1 MAHGPWF
8 AVFCRKGG
16 VSCRLSGAEAGQKP
30 CVTCGFRS
38 PKSHCSLCKQ
48 VRYCGRNCQAAD
60 WKSHRIYCHSLAGQE
75 YHQCF
80 QPQVEHNS
88 ADRNK
93 ALTALFSAA
102 ELGKMC
108 GDWMLESHALEDL
121 TVLRKPYEKIGF
133 PATATVRFLQRSSE
147 HKDNIALGCALSYH
161 GRMNCQAGKH
171 QVYTEACI
179 ANAYEIQPGGE
190 SRAKA
195 AEARGR
201 LGTLMAEAGKAL
213 SKTCSICL
221 EELHPEQP
229 SPATQLVGVVI
240 PCMHCYHLAWLD
252 MNGNAVVS
260 RAFTSYL
267 TLGGKQR
274 ASLWKTELPEAAK
287 EDGFY
292 EANSASLC
300 QLIFQTLFEYIDLSS
315 QRAVLDFIR
324 QAVSNEFFLKTFAG
338 AICRVDPS
346 SYGRKE
352 SFAVLCWSSAVLRKL
367 QPAGAQKAIDK
378 LVQCQAA
385 CLETLWR
392 SYSARG
398 QKSWRPIQ
406 RVIDKSIGSCLWL
419 AEQYLTACST
429 SGSEGLARALLRA
442 HATAPG
448 LSDPQD
454 QLLKAYCGKV
464 LGSKEVVA
472 THVHQAFQPLLA
484 QLSAE
489 QFGTSLLPVLLRM
502 LKRSPEVTLPSLTS
516 VCSEVQIDLSQH
528 GPDLLAVL
536 LPPLRSSKDN
546 LRQLATSALQALAGR
561 LEQQQALEA
570 ACTKLLGILSG
581 KAEGKLKSAY
591 ERVGLAGGLQ
601 AMAAGA
607 SASQELA
614 QLADPTSETLCGLYK
629 EQPNEETRLAVLAA
643 AAAWLQMASKVSP
656 AAVGLLAS
664 GLQEPARKNHL
675 QALIQVLRSSSG
687 TNAQWAG
694 LAEALLVQ
702 PSQQHRQAVPGQ
714 QTNALQAQLCR
725 LLMTAALHHSK
736 AVQAAACQAAQ
747 RSIKAVPSSA
757 EPFAAAI
764 LARLEDWTELEGLMD
779 PINAGEDDQ
788 LSENVLSTR
797 FTAALH
803 GITPHSG
810 QVRLR
815 MSWTSYA
822 TRTPEGTIAVERNVH
837 DILNPGSGPQANGV
851 HHSKAALPNGVHKPA
866 KPAAGGVKGKAGKPA
881 GSGKVTNAIDPA
893 QQMREQ
899 QLAEEAQVR
908 QRVCDLRDRLD
919 RGSRALCGMVS
930 GHPLFAAE
938 HLNEIAPLVTPLLA
952 SPVVGDGSAFDAVV
966 ALAGCMPR
974 GLADGKVAIAAAL
987 RLVELSNLGSQGQI
1001 SPEQQPITQTVHDL
1015 AETVSNKKSIPGP
1028 SYGFVFPV
1036 LRAVMTLPKRSSLHD
1051 EALGVIALHAM
1062 PGPKFPREESL
1073 AMLYHVLAIIPSY
1086 RARVEQLLERLCS
1099 GLLDEELP
1107 AALQGLLAGSAQVR
1121 ASALAALHAVPCLA
1135 AGACPTSSDS
1145 VVLLAMARCDVSEP
1159 NAVQAHIIWEQS
1171 GCEMTPEYV
1180 LATLKYL
1187 GHQHSD
1193 VRLACADALAIGLL
1207 EFPETVPATVS
1218 ALLEKYSVT
1227 APSSLRSGV
1236 ALALKACCNEL
1247 EPEHVQRCLEFML
1260 AQGLAD
1266 ADAQIWEQMVSAG
1279 VAIVD
1284 AHGDEMASSLLP
1296 LVEKHLERTAQAN
1309 DARYDQVRE
1318 GAVILLGS
1326 IGGHLHVGD
1335 PKVKTI
1341 IERLL
1346 EVLNTPSASVQSS
1359 VSSCMPSLLPKVKG
1373 DQQYVKDL
1381 IQRLLDR
1388 CLKGE
1393 KYAHRRGAAYGLS
1406 GVVKGT
1412 GISAINGFGVLSKLK
1427 DGMQS
1432 KEETHREGALFA
1444 VEIMSKMLGRL
1455 FEPYIVKIIPDLLER
1470 FGDSSAAVREATEA
1484 ASRAI
1489 MSKVSGQGVKLL
1501 LSPLLEGTKDKAWRT
1516 KQGSIQMLGAM
1527 AFCAPRQLSTCLPTI
1542 IPVISAILADPHPKV
1557 QASAKRALDQI
1568 GSVIQN
1574 PEVQQLVPQLMQAIT
1589 NPAKHAKDTL
1599 NVLLNTTFINTVDAA
1614 SLALITPVIS
1624 RGLRDRSG
1632 DTKKR
1637 AGRIVGNL
1645 CTLINDP
1652 KDMAPY
1658 VPSLLSDLRA
1668 SLVDPLPEV
1677 RATAAKALG
1686 SLLRGVGDQLFADL
1700 MPWLL
1705 ATLKSEGAAVERS
1718 GAAQGL
1724 AEVLAVMGAAHLST
1738 LLPEMLENTASKN
1751 VFVREGHLTLFKFL
1765 PLAMPEVFQEHLS
1778 RSLPAILGGLADE
1791 AEGVREAALAAGRT
1805 LVELYAETA
1814 LPLLLP
1820 AVEDGIVNANWRIRQ
1835 SSAELLGDLLF
1846 KVAGISGKVRI
1857 EGEDEEGIYTE
1868 AQGKAIIEA
1877 LGLERRNEVLA
1888 RVYMGRSDVAYS
1900 VRNAALHVWKTL
1912 VTNTPK
1918 TLAELLPTLMSQTIT
1933 SLADP
1938 GEDRQQ
1944 TAGRCLGELV
1954 RKMGER
1960 VLFQIVPILQK
1971 GMQSE
1976 DSETRQGV
1984 CYGLKEILENISR
1997 TQLMAYLSQLLPTVQ
2012 NALCDSDA
2020 GVRQAAGSAF
2030 GVLFKGGAG
2039 SAVDNIIPS
2048 LLVSLEG
2055 GPQQAAQALEGLR
2068 VILSVRPQALGVIVP
2083 KLLRPPL
2090 NSTSVAAIGSLSE
2103 VAGASMH
2110 NYLVHIMPPLLT
2122 LASKAEA
2129 AGPVVAAAKKAV
2141 SKISSAV
2148 TEEGVYLLIA
2158 ELDKGLEEPTRR
2170 LAAAEA
2176 TTQFCKTTKL
2186 DFQEHVGTL
2195 ITALVPLLAEEEP
2208 AQVQAC
2214 WTALAAVTVTIQRD
2228 LQASYVRTACEA
2240 VSTAREKVRRRRKPG
2255 PQLVPGFCLPRA
2267 LEPLLPLYLQGVLQG
2282 TSADLKEVAAEGLG
2296 ELVEGTS
2303 EEALKPFVIQMAGPL
2318 IRVVGDRFPWQVKA
2332 AILRTLGLL
2341 VARSGPNL
2349 KPLVAPL
2356 QATFMK
2362 ALADPAPALRAA
2374 AAENLGNLAPM
2385 VLRIDQLVNQLLAG
2399 ARSCEPHL
2407 REAQYSAIQGVL
2419 RSGGAKIS
2427 AGVMSS
2433 IGAAL
2438 QEFLPNAGES
2448 TTELET
2454 LASACGLYAHHC
2466 SPEEFGHLM
2475 RTGVLCQPAATWPPR
2490 ASQAL
2495 TLAGIAQHVGDR
2507 LGESEYLAAAID
2519 TNLKLARDRE
2529 PRVKMAACKCTGR
2542 LVLAETGS
2550 QLPAGSSLPALLPAL
2565 IAFVSPD
2572 QDSELQRLG
2581 LQVLRSIAATNLE
2594 ILRPHLPD
2602 LVAPICHFLADTT
2615 GPTKVAAQRTVVR
2628 LLQLNEG
2635 QDEAQQ
2641 FLASGKAGAT
2651 ARQVL
2656 TEPTLRTL
2664 GKMPLEAEDANWS

>member
-1 MAHGPWF
+1 P
-8 AVFCRKGG
+8 
-16 VSCRLSGAEAGQKP
+16 
-30 CVTCGFRS
+30 
-38 PKSHCSLCKQ
+38 
-48 VRYCGRNCQAAD
+48 
-60 WKSHRIYCHSLAGQE
+60 
-75 YHQCF
+75 
-80 QPQVEHNS
+80 
-88 ADRNK
+88 
-93 ALTALFSAA
+93 
-102 ELGKMC
+102 
-108 GDWMLESHALEDL
+108 
-121 TVLRKPYEKIGF
+121 
-133 PATATVRFLQRSSE
+133 FL
-147 HKDNIALGCALSYH
+147 
-161 GRMNCQAGKH
+161 
-171 QVYTEACI
+171 
-179 ANAYEIQPGGE
+179 
-190 SRAKA
+190 
-195 AEARGR
+195 
-201 LGTLMAEAGKAL
+201 
-213 SKTCSICL
+213 
-221 EELHPEQP
+221 
-229 SPATQLVGVVI
+229 
-240 PCMHCYHLAWLD
+240 
-252 MNGNAVVS
+252 
-260 RAFTSYL
+260 
-267 TLGGKQR
+267 
-274 ASLWKTELPEAAK
+274 
-287 EDGFY
+287 
-292 EANSASLC
+292 
-300 QLIFQTLFEYIDLSS
+300 
-315 QRAVLDFIR
+315 
-324 QAVSNEFFLKTFAG
+324 
-338 AICRVDPS
+338 
-346 SYGRKE
+346 
-352 SFAVLCWSSAVLRKL
+352 
-367 QPAGAQKAIDK
+367 
-378 LVQCQAA
+378 
-385 CLETLWR
+385 
-392 SYSARG
+392 
-398 QKSWRPIQ
+398 
-406 RVIDKSIGSCLWL
+406 
-419 AEQYLTACST
+419 
-429 SGSEGLARALLRA
+429 
-442 HATAPG
+442 
-448 LSDPQD
+448 
-454 QLLKAYCGKV
+454 
-464 LGSKEVVA
+464 
-472 THVHQAFQPLLA
+472 
-484 QLSAE
+484 
-489 QFGTSLLPVLLRM
+489 
-502 LKRSPEVTLPSLTS
+502 
-516 VCSEVQIDLSQH
+516 
-528 GPDLLAVL
+528 
-536 LPPLRSSKDN
+536 
-546 LRQLATSALQALAGR
+546 
-561 LEQQQALEA
+561 
-570 ACTKLLGILSG
+570 
-581 KAEGKLKSAY
+581 
-591 ERVGLAGGLQ
+591 
-601 AMAAGA
+601 
-607 SASQELA
+607 
-614 QLADPTSETLCGLYK
+614 
-629 EQPNEETRLAVLAA
+629 
-643 AAAWLQMASKVSP
+643 
-656 AAVGLLAS
+656 
-664 GLQEPARKNHL
+664 
-675 QALIQVLRSSSG
+675 
-687 TNAQWAG
+687 
-694 LAEALLVQ
+694 
-702 PSQQHRQAVPGQ
+702 
-714 QTNALQAQLCR
+714 
-725 LLMTAALHHSK
+725 
-736 AVQAAACQAAQ
+736 
-747 RSIKAVPSSA
+747 A
-757 EPFAAAI
+757 EPFASAA
-764 LARLEDWTELEGLMD
+764 LTRLEDWSELEGLVD
-779 PINAGEDDQ
+779 PAAAADDDQ
-788 LSENVLSTR
+788 LSENVLSAR

-803 GITPHSG
+803 GITPLSAQGISPRALALLLMASHHPIITRVWRSPRKAWAIAARRLEGVEDFMTG
-810 QVRLR
+810 QGDGAHDSLQPNEIKIFQ
-815 MSWTSYA
+815 
-822 TRTPEGTIAVERNVH
+822 TPEGTIAVERSVH
-837 DILNPGSGPQANGV
+837 DILRPGSGLSSAGAPS
-851 HHSKAALPNGVHKPA
+851 SKAGLPNGIHKPA
-866 KPAAGGVKGKAGKPA
+866 KPAPTAAKAKAGKAA
-881 GSGKVTNAIDPA
+881 GPGKGGAAAAVDPA

-899 QLAEEAQVR
+899 QLAEESQVR
-908 QRVCDLRDRLD
+908 QRVFALRDRLD
-919 RGSRALCGMVS
+919 RGCHALSGMVS
-930 GHPLFAAE
+930 GHPHFAAE

-952 SPVVGDGSAFDAVV
+952 SPLVGTGSAFDAVV

-974 GLADGKVAIAAAL
+974 GLADDKVAIAAAL
-987 RLVELSNLGSQGQI
+987 RLVQLSSSGGKESI
-1001 SPEQQPITQTVHDL
+1001 TPEQQPILQTVRAL
-1015 AETVSNKKSIPGP
+1015 SEAVSNKKSIPGP

-1036 LRAVMTLPKRSSLHD
+1036 LRAVMSLPKHTGLHD

-1062 PGPKFPREESL
+1062 PGPKFPREASL
-1073 AMLYHVLAIIPSY
+1073 AMLYHVLSIIPNY

-1135 AGACPTSSDS
+1135 AGACPASPDS
-1145 VVLLAMARCDVSEP
+1145 VVLLWMARCDVSEP

-1171 GCEMTPEYV
+1171 GCEMTPDYV
-1180 LATLKYL
+1180 MAILKYL
-1187 GHQHSD
+1187 GHQQSD

-1207 EFPETVPATVS
+1207 EFPETVPGVVS
-1218 ALLEKYSVT
+1218 ALLERYTVT
-1227 APSSLRSGV
+1227 APSALRSGV

-1266 ADAQIWEQMVSAG
+1266 ADGHIWEQMVSAG

-1284 AHGDEMASSLLP
+1284 AGGDEMATSLLP

-1318 GAVILLGS
+1318 GAVILLGT
-1326 IGGHLHVGD
+1326 IGGHLQTGD
-1335 PKVKTI
+1335 AKVKTI
-1341 IERLL
+1341 IERLTV
-1346 EVLNTPSASVQSS
+1346 VLDTPSASVQSS
-1359 VSSCMPSLLPKVKG
+1359 VSSCMPSLMPKVKG
-1373 DQQYVKDL
+1373 DQQYVQTL

-1393 KYAHRRGAAYGLS
+1393 KYAQRRGAAYGLA

-1412 GISAINGFGVLSKLK
+1412 GISAINGFGILGKLK

-1484 ASRAI
+1484 GSRAI
-1489 MSKVSGQGVKLL
+1489 MSKISGQGVKLL

-1557 QASAKRALDQI
+1557 QGSAKKALDQI

-1574 PEVQQLVPQLMQAIT
+1574 PEVQQLVPQLMAAIT
-1589 NPAKHAKDTL
+1589 NPNKHAKETL

-1658 VPSLLSDLRA
+1658 VPSLLSDLRT
-1668 SLVDPLPEV
+1668 SLIDPLPEV

-1686 SLLRGVGDQLFADL
+1686 SLLRGVGDQLFSDL

-1705 ATLKSEGAAVERS
+1705 TTLKSEGAAVERS

-1724 AEVLAVMGAAHLST
+1724 AEVLAVMGASHLAT
-1738 LLPEMLENTASKN
+1738 LLPDMLANTASKN

-1778 RSLPAILGGLADE
+1778 RCLPAILGGLADE

-1877 LGLERRNEVLA
+1877 LGLDRRNEVLA

-1918 TLAELLPTLMSQTIT
+1918 TLAELLPELMSQTIT

-1960 VLFQIVPILQK
+1960 VLSQIVPILQK
-1971 GMQSE
+1971 GVESE
-1976 DSETRQGV
+1976 DAETRQGV

-1997 TQLMAYLSQLLPTVQ
+1997 TQLMAYLSQLLPTIQ

-2055 GPQQAAQALEGLR
+2055 GPQQASQALEGLR

-2110 NYLVHIMPPLLT
+2110 NYLHHIMPPLLT
-2122 LASKAEA
+2122 LASKPES
-2129 AGPVVAAAKKAV
+2129 AGPVVASSKKAIA
-2141 SKISSAV
+2141 KISGAV
-2148 TEEGVYLLIA
+2148 AEDGVHLLIA
-2158 ELDKGLEEPTRR
+2158 ELDKGLEDPARR

-2176 TTQFCKTTKL
+2176 TNMFCKATKL

-2195 ITALVPLLAEEEP
+2195 ITALIPLLAEEEH
-2208 AQVQAC
+2208 
-2214 WTALAAVTVTIQRD
+2214 T
-2228 LQASYVRTACEA
+2228 
-2240 VSTAREKVRRRRKPG
+2240 
-2255 PQLVPGFCLPRA
+2255 
-2267 LEPLLPLYLQGVLQG
+2267 QGVLQG
-2282 TSADLKEVAAEGLG
+2282 TSADLKEVAADGLG

-2374 AAENLGNLAPM
+2374 AAQNLGNLAPM
-2385 VLRIDQLVNQLLAG
+2385 VLRIDQLVNQLLTG
-2399 ARSCEPHL
+2399 ARTCEPAL
-2407 REAQYSAIQGVL
+2407 REAHYSAMQGML
-2419 RSGGAKIS
+2419 RTSGGKIS
-2427 AGVMSS
+2427 AGIMSS
-2433 IGAAL
+2433 LGGAL
-2438 QEFLPNAGES
+2438 QEFLRQCSGES
-2448 TTELET
+2448 TSELEVV
-2454 LASACGLYAHHC
+2454 ASACGMYAQHC
-2466 SPEEFGHLM
+2466 SPEEFAHLM
-2475 RTGVLCQPAATWPPR
+2475 RTGVLCQPAAAWPPR

-2495 TLAGIAQHVGDR
+2495 LLAGVAQHSAER
-2507 LGESEYLAAAID
+2507 LGESESLASAVD
-2519 TNLKLARDRE
+2519 LTLKLARDRE
-2529 PRVKMAACKCTGR
+2529 PAVKMAACKATGR
-2542 LVLAETGS
+2542 LILAESSG
-2550 QLPAGSSLPALLPAL
+2550 QLPTGTSLPALLPGL

-2581 LQVLRSIAATNLE
+2581 LQVLRSISAANLD
-2594 ILRPHLPD
+2594 ILKPHLPD
-2602 LVAPICHFLADTT
+2602 LF
-2615 GPTKVAAQRTVVR
+2615 
-2628 LLQLNEG
+2628 
-2635 QDEAQQ
+2635 
-2641 FLASGKAGAT
+2641 ASVG
-2651 ARQVL
+2651 
-2656 TEPTLRTL
+2656 
-2664 GKMPLEAEDANWS
+2664 SS